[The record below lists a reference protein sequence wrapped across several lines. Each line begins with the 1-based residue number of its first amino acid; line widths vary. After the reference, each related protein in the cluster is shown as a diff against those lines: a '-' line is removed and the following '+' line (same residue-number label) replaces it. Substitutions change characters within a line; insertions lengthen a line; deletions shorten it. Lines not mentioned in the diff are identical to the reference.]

1 MYLLFRKEMK
11 TTQGQSVQLV
21 HYVLIAVKIKSSNVL
36 FLVQYLLLFR
46 KKCLLQ
52 LGGGDNHHCED

>member
-1 MYLLFRKEMK
+1 M
-11 TTQGQSVQLV
+11 QLV

-52 LGGGDNHHCED
+52 LGGGG

>member
-1 MYLLFRKEMK
+1 MYLPFRKEMK

-52 LGGGDNHHCED
+52 LGGGG